1 MRASSDLAANIVA
14 VTAIFGAKGMG
25 VPISTT
31 HAAASSVIGSGV
43 ASGQGVN
50 LRVVAEMVVA
60 WVITIPSTVVIGW
73 VMFQLT
79 ALPGAAAFVAV
90 GAVLFVLLGWIA
102 WAMSKALRASDVA
115 AELPSVDELGDPV
128 GVAPHIEGHGSIE

>member
-1 MRASSDLAANIVA
+1 VA
-14 VTAIFGAKGMG
+14 AIFGATGMG
-25 VPISTT
+25 IPISTT
-31 HAAASSVIGSGV
+31 HAAASSVTGSGV

-60 WVITIPSTVVIGW
+60 WIVTIPSTVVIAW

-90 GAVLFVLLGWIA
+90 GAVLLVLFGWIG
-102 WAMSKALRASDVA
+102 WAMSRALRADDVA
-115 AELPSVDELGDPV
+115 AEIPGDAELRQPV
-128 GVAPHIEGHGSIE
+128 GVVPHIEGHGPLM